1 MMQSSETPPQP
12 RLRLTE
18 ARLNRGLS
26 QQDVAENIQTTHV
39 NVSRWERGI
48 TKPSPYFRRKLSKL
62 FGKSEEELDLIPT
75 APPPTAAADEENGTG
90 QPANREN
97 ARNGAVTESLP
108 VNTDL
113 PPIYDPAIPLGAQ
126 NPLIGREH
134 ELAQIKQR
142 LQGGGS
148 VALTALNGLPGVGKT
163 ALSIA
168 LAHDPELRQHFKDGI
183 LWAGLGPKPNMPGL
197 LSRWGTLLGISAN
210 QMASLS
216 NNEAW
221 AKAIRNAIGTR
232 SMLLVLDDAWVL
244 EEALTV
250 RVGGPNCSHLVTTRF
265 PNIAAHMTIGG
276 ATIIQE
282 LGEQESIRLLHQLA
296 PQVVDREA
304 QRVHDLVKAVG
315 GLPLALTL
323 MGNYLRKQASSG
335 PARRISAALEK
346 LSNAETR
353 LQIEEPHV
361 PAESHPSLSVETPLS
376 LQSVIAVTD
385 QMLSERA
392 RAALYALAVFPP
404 KPNTFSEEAALVVA
418 ACTIDELDALS
429 DSGLLEINGGERY
442 QLHQIIADYAR
453 INLKDK
459 ELEEA
464 RGRLVDYVVDYVEE
478 HRKDYELLEI
488 ESGTILSAIEIA
500 HMLNKKA
507 EFIRVVSAF
516 VPFLLPRGFYELA
529 QLHLQRA
536 YEAAILLGDNQGVTS
551 TLLYLGQIA
560 QKRGEFTEAE
570 DYFLKGL
577 AIAQKDNDAKRICA
591 FYADLGSL
599 IWRRGD
605 YTKAELY
612 LHEGL
617 EIARQVGDKENI
629 SSILRILGSV
639 VGSRGDH
646 TQAESYF
653 TEALKLAREI
663 GNREQICILLSN
675 LGVAAGELGGYTK
688 AVPYLQEGL
697 SLARQIGDRE
707 NICVLLLNLGD
718 MIVDGEEYAQA
729 ETYFEEG
736 LELARKIGYREWV
749 SILLSDLGMT
759 SQKQGH
765 YTQASIY
772 LQEGLTLARQIGRP
786 RIICNALYELGNLYL
801 KEQSLENAEASFQEM
816 LNITPSGDQEFLAC
830 AYYGLAQTHAV
841 QNNLVEAQKLGK
853 LSLSILEGINN
864 NRKTKQV
871 RDWLKSI
878 AS

>member
-75 APPPTAAADEENGTG
+75 APPPTPAAANEENGTG
-90 QPANREN
+90 EAAGREN
-97 ARNGAVTESLP
+97 ASNGAVAESLP

-134 ELAQIKQR
+134 ELTQIKQR

-265 PNIAAHMTIGG
+265 PSIAAHMTIGG

-282 LGEQESIRLLHQLA
+282 LGEQESIRLLRQLA

-361 PAESHPSLSVETPLS
+361 PAESHPSLNIETPLS

-459 ELEEA
+459 ELAEA
-464 RGRLVDYVVDYVEE
+464 QGRLVDYVVDYVEE
-478 HRKDYELLEI
+478 HRKDYELLEL
-488 ESGTILSAIEIA
+488 ESSTILATLEMA
-500 HMLNKKA
+500 HELKKEA
-507 EFIRVVSAF
+507 ELVRMVSAF
-516 VPFLLPRGFYELA
+516 APFLILRGFYA
-529 QLHLQRA
+529 QAEHHL
-536 YEAAILLGDNQGVTS
+536 NQANEVAHSQEDIHGVTGII
-551 TLLYLGQIA
+551 LYLGEIA
-560 QKRGEFTEAE
+560 QKRN
-570 DYFLKGL
+570 L
-577 AIAQKDNDAKRICA
+577 
-591 FYADLGSL
+591 YA
-599 IWRRGD
+599 
-605 YTKAELY
+605 
-612 LHEGL
+612 
-617 EIARQVGDKENI
+617 
-629 SSILRILGSV
+629 
-639 VGSRGDH
+639 
-646 TQAESYF
+646 QAE
-653 TEALKLAREI
+653 
-663 GNREQICILLSN
+663 
-675 LGVAAGELGGYTK
+675 TK
-688 AVPYLQEGL
+688 YQEGL
-697 SLARQIGDRE
+697 NLARQIGDLERT
-707 NICVLLLNLGD
+707 CALLTNLGAVTWKLGRY
-718 MIVDGEEYAQA
+718 IQAEEY
-729 ETYFEEG
+729 
-736 LELARKIGYREWV
+736 LR
-749 SILLSDLGMT
+749 
-759 SQKQGH
+759 
-765 YTQASIY
+765 
-772 LQEGLTLARQIGRP
+772 EGLTLASQIEDLEHICALLKVLGSIFASRGDYTQSEVYWQEGLTIAQQIGDREQSCILLMNLGATSGTQGKYAQAEKYFQEGLILARQIGDKE
-786 RIICNALYELGNLYL
+786 RISALLGNLGEASGYL
-801 KEQSLENAEASFQEM
+801 GNYAEAEIYVQEGLLLARQIGHSEWISALLTKQGLLAQKQKKYLQAEIYLQESLDLARTSGRPQIISEALYQYGDLYLDLEKIMDAEKYFNEM
-816 LNITPSGDQEFLAC
+816 LKIAPEGSLDLIALAQ
-830 AYYGLAQTHAV
+830 YGLARVAESRGNKEEGHRMGLISITA
-841 QNNLVEAQKLGK
+841 LEAM
-853 LSLSILEGINN
+853 EHHVAPEA
-864 NRKTKQV
+864 RH
-871 RDWLKSI
+871 WLNTI
-878 AS
+878 TM